1 VRAFFPVKT
10 PIKALAMTA
19 TLSLFLAAC
28 SAPPKKEPPVPEVQ
42 VLEAVT
48 RSIPVFTE
56 YIGETY
62 GQADV
67 EIITR
72 VDGPITGIHFQEG
85 QPVKAGQL
93 LYTVDDPIVLN
104 ARQSALAQLTAQEV
118 MLVKTKADYDRVLPL
133 AQMNAL
139 SMRDLDAA
147 KAAYEAQK
155 AAVSAAQAGLSNA
168 DVQASYTR
176 ILAPISGVIGLS
188 RVQVGDFVSKGS
200 QPLNVI
206 SATGDIRIRFSIS
219 ETDYL
224 KYREQAATR
233 DKNSPIELDVM
244 LSDGKLLPQ
253 KAKFDFADR
262 ALDGGTGSL
271 LVQAVVE
278 NTGGLLRPGQ
288 FVRVKT
294 VSEQLNDVVIVPQ
307 QAVRQLQTLYQVMIV
322 DENNV
327 LTARTITPGQ
337 RVGSN
342 WVIKEGLKAG
352 EKVAMVGNA
361 MIQPGKP
368 IIPVP
373 MQWSYDSTLTR

>member
-1 VRAFFPVKT
+1 MRAFFPVKT
-10 PIKALAMTA
+10 QMKALAMTA

-28 SAPPKKEPPVPEVQ
+28 SAPPKKDPPVPEVQ

-85 QPVKAGQL
+85 QQVSAGQL
-93 LYTVDDPIVLN
+93 LYTVDDPIVIN
-104 ARQSALAQLTAQEV
+104 ARQAAQAQLTAQEV
-118 MLVKTKADYDRVLPL
+118 MLVKAKADYDRVLPL

-139 SMRDLDAA
+139 SMRDLDAS
-147 KAAYEAQK
+147 KATYEAQQ
-155 AAVSAAQAGLSNA
+155 AAVAAARAGLSNA

-200 QPLNVI
+200 QPLSII

-233 DKNSPIELDVM
+233 DKSTPIELEVI
-244 LSDGKLLPQ
+244 LSDGTVLPQ

-271 LVQAVVE
+271 LVQAQVE
-278 NTGGLLRPGQ
+278 NPGGLLRPGQ

-294 VSEQLNDVVIVPQ
+294 VSEQLNDAVIVPQ
-307 QAVRQLQTLYQVMIV
+307 QAVRQLQTLYQVMVV
-322 DENNV
+322 DESNV
-327 LTARTITPGQ
+327 LTPRTVKPGQ

-361 MIQPGKP
+361 MIQAGKP

-373 MQWSYDSTLTR
+373 MKWSYDSTLTR

>member
-1 VRAFFPVKT
+1 MRAFFPVKT
-10 PIKALAMTA
+10 PMKALAMTA

-85 QPVKAGQL
+85 QQVSAGQL
-93 LYTVDDPIVLN
+93 LYTVDDPIVIN
-104 ARQSALAQLTAQEV
+104 ARQAAQAQLTAQEV

-139 SMRDLDAA
+139 SMRDLDAS
-147 KAAYEAQK
+147 KAAYEAQQ
-155 AAVSAAQAGLSNA
+155 AAVAAARAGLSNA

-200 QPLNVI
+200 QPLSII

-224 KYREQAATR
+224 KYREQAASR
-233 DKNSPIELDVM
+233 DKSTPIELEVI
-244 LSDGKLLPQ
+244 LSDGTVLPQ

-271 LVQAVVE
+271 LVQAQVE
-278 NTGGLLRPGQ
+278 NPGGLLRPGQ

-307 QAVRQLQTLYQVMIV
+307 QAVRQLQTLYQVMVV
-322 DENNV
+322 DESNV
-327 LTARTITPGQ
+327 LTPRTVTPGQ

-361 MIQPGKP
+361 MIQAGKP

>member
-1 VRAFFPVKT
+1 
-10 PIKALAMTA
+10 
-19 TLSLFLAAC
+19 
-28 SAPPKKEPPVPEVQ
+28 
-42 VLEAVT
+42 
-48 RSIPVFTE
+48 
-56 YIGETY
+56 
-62 GQADV
+62 
-67 EIITR
+67 
-72 VDGPITGIHFQEG
+72 
-85 QPVKAGQL
+85 
-93 LYTVDDPIVLN
+93 
-104 ARQSALAQLTAQEV
+104 
-118 MLVKTKADYDRVLPL
+118 MLVKAKADYDRVLPL

>member
-1 VRAFFPVKT
+1 MNNFQNKSLVIT
-10 PIKALAMTA
+10 SALY
-19 TLSLFLAAC
+19 LFLAAC
-28 SAPPKKEPPVPEVQ
+28 SAPQKKEPPVPEVQ
-42 VLEAVT
+42 VLESVT
-48 RSIPVFTE
+48 RSIPVYTE

-85 QPVKAGQL
+85 QQVSAGQL
-93 LYTVDDPIVLN
+93 LYTVDDPIVIN
-104 ARQSALAQLTAQEV
+104 ARQAAQAQLTAQEV
-118 MLVKTKADYDRVLPL
+118 LLVKTKADYDRVLPL

-139 SMRDLDAA
+139 SMRDLDAS
-147 KAAYEAQK
+147 KAAYEAQQ
-155 AAVSAAQAGLSNA
+155 AAVAAARAGLSNA

-200 QPLNVI
+200 QPLSVI

-233 DKNSPIELDVM
+233 DKSTPIELEVI
-244 LSDGKLLPQ
+244 LSDGTVLPQ

-271 LVQAVVE
+271 LVQAQVE
-278 NTGGLLRPGQ
+278 NPGGLLRPGQ

-307 QAVRQLQTLYQVMIV
+307 QAVRQLQTLYQVMVV
-322 DENNV
+322 DESNV
-327 LTARTITPGQ
+327 LTPRTVTPGQ

-361 MIQPGKP
+361 MIQAGKP

>member
-10 PIKALAMTA
+10 QMKALAMTA

-28 SAPPKKEPPVPEVQ
+28 SAPPKKDPPVPEVQ

-85 QPVKAGQL
+85 QQVSAGQL
-93 LYTVDDPIVLN
+93 LYTVDDPIVIN
-104 ARQSALAQLTAQEV
+104 ARQAAQAQLTAQEV
-118 MLVKTKADYDRVLPL
+118 MLVKAKADYDRVLPL

-139 SMRDLDAA
+139 SMRDLDAS
-147 KAAYEAQK
+147 KATYEAQQ
-155 AAVSAAQAGLSNA
+155 AAVAAARAGLSNA

-200 QPLNVI
+200 QPLSII

-233 DKNSPIELDVM
+233 DKSTPIELEVI
-244 LSDGKLLPQ
+244 LSDGTVLPQ

-271 LVQAVVE
+271 LVQAQVE
-278 NTGGLLRPGQ
+278 NPGGLLRPGQ

-294 VSEQLNDVVIVPQ
+294 VSEQLNDAVIVPQ
-307 QAVRQLQTLYQVMIV
+307 QAVRQLQTLYQVMVV
-322 DENNV
+322 DESNV
-327 LTARTITPGQ
+327 LTPRTVKPGQ

-361 MIQPGKP
+361 MIQAGKP

-373 MQWSYDSTLTR
+373 MKWSYDSTLTR

>member
-1 VRAFFPVKT
+1 MVNFKT
-10 PIKALAMTA
+10 KSLAVTTA
-19 TLSLFLAAC
+19 LSLFFAAC
-28 SAPPKKEPPVPEVQ
+28 SAPPVKEQPVPEVQ

-48 RSIPVFTE
+48 RSIPVYAE

-62 GQADV
+62 GQSDV
-67 EIITR
+67 EIIAR

-85 QPVKAGQL
+85 QQVNAGQL
-93 LYTVDDPIVLN
+93 LYTVDDPFVLN
-104 ARQSALAQLTAQEV
+104 ARQSAMAQLTAQEV

-168 DVQASYTR
+168 EVQASYTR

-188 RVQVGDFVSKGS
+188 RVQVGDFVSRGA
-200 QPLNVI
+200 QALNVI

-224 KYREQAATR
+224 KYREQASAKE
-233 DKNSPIELDVM
+233 DKTPIELEVM
-244 LSDGKLLPQ
+244 LSDGTVLPE
-253 KAKFDFADR
+253 KATFDFADR
-262 ALDGGTGSL
+262 ALDSGTGSL
-271 LVQAVVE
+271 LVQAVIE

-294 VSEQLNDVVIVPQ
+294 VSEQLSDVVIVPQ
-307 QAVRQLQTLYQVMIV
+307 QAVRQLQTLYQVMVV
-322 DENNV
+322 DENNM
-327 LTARTITPGQ
+327 LTARTVKPGM

-342 WVIKEGLKAG
+342 WVISEGLKAG

-368 IIPVP
+368 IVPVP